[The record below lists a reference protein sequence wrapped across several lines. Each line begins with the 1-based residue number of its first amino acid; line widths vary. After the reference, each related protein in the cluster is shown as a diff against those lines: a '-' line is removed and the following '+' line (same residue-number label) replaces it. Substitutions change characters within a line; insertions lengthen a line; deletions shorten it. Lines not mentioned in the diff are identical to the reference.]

1 MQHTRDACLVPHP
14 QTEALRCLL
23 TYKHGYLNVHKET
36 LEALLDEDKFRD
48 ALAKFDIAE
57 DGGQIARE
65 HRPELLNV
73 WLETHIFEIDSDEK
87 PQGCSMYGKKPT

>member
-1 MQHTRDACLVPHP
+1 
-14 QTEALRCLL
+14 
-23 TYKHGYLNVHKET
+23 VHKET

-73 WLETHIFEIDSDEK
+73 WHETKFLMATTAVILNRN
-87 PQGCSMYGKKPT
+87 M